1 MEVPAETVDGMSVV
15 AVRAAAGR
23 AVAHARAG
31 GGPYFLEAITYR
43 YVGHSRSDPGAYRPA
58 GELDAWKERDPI
70 PRLRGELVD
79 AGVDPK
85 AVDAI
90 DGEIETMLEEMTRK
104 GLDGPVPGAPAD
116 PGVQRVTP
124 NVLPMPRLS
133 DSMSEATIV
142 GWLKQLGEPFARGE
156 PLVEV
161 ETDKA
166 TIVYEAEVG
175 RGAGGDPGARGRDRI
190 ARRADRPARRGGRCR
205 GDTAALLPEETMR
218 RRRAKPRRPRAVPRP
233 PALPSSERPEPGAI
247 QPRTI
252 DFRTAIREALDEELA
267 ADDRVIF
274 FGEDVALA
282 GGVFAVTPGLYE
294 KYGRERVFDTP
305 ISELAL
311 AGAAF
316 GSAISGL
323 RPVVEIMFGDF
334 LTLVM
339 DSIVNQSTK
348 YWFLSGEQVSVPI
361 VFRSVVG
368 AGGRFGAIH
377 SQMPVSWFMGIPGLK
392 IVTPAT
398 PSDAK
403 GLLRSAIRDD
413 NPVLFFEHKRLY
425 GISGDVDG
433 ELVPIG
439 VARIAREGTDLTIVS
454 AMNGVH
460 EALKAADLL
469 DADGISSRSSI

>member
-1 MEVPAETVDGMSVV
+1 
-15 AVRAAAGR
+15 
-23 AVAHARAG
+23 
-31 GGPYFLEAITYR
+31 
-43 YVGHSRSDPGAYRPA
+43 
-58 GELDAWKERDPI
+58 
-70 PRLRGELVD
+70 
-79 AGVDPK
+79 
-85 AVDAI
+85 
-90 DGEIETMLEEMTRK
+90 MT
-104 GLDGPVPGAPAD
+104 
-116 PGVQRVTP
+116 T
-124 NVLPMPRLS
+124 
-133 DSMSEATIV
+133 
-142 GWLKQLGEPFARGE
+142 
-156 PLVEV
+156 
-161 ETDKA
+161 
-166 TIVYEAEVG
+166 
-175 RGAGGDPGARGRDRI
+175 
-190 ARRADRPARRGGRCR
+190 
-205 GDTAALLPEETMR
+205 
-218 RRRAKPRRPRAVPRP
+218 
-233 PALPSSERPEPGAI
+233 
-247 QPRTI
+247 TI

-316 GSAISGL
+316 GAAISGL

-348 YWFLSGEQVSVPI
+348 YWVLTGEQVSVPL

-377 SQMPVSWFMGIPGLK
+377 SQMPVSWFMGVPGLK

-398 PSDAK
+398 PGDAK

-425 GISGDVDG
+425 GVVGDVDG
-433 ELVPIG
+433 DLVPIG
-439 VARIAREGTDLTIVS
+439 VARIAREGTDITIVS

-460 EALKAADLL
+460 EALKAADVLA
-469 DADGISSRSSI
+469 ADGISSEVIDLRTLRPLDIPTVLASVAKTNRIVVVEEGPLTGGWAGEVIARVTEEGLGDLDDAWRIATPESPVPYSPPLEDAFLPGSERIASEIRRRLR